1 MVQDPHNIGSE
12 YVPWVGEEPQ
22 LEEAEVEA
30 TGVDT
35 VGAAAVGRSMSAR
48 L

>member
-1 MVQDPHNIGSE
+1 MVQDPHNIGAE

-22 LEEAEVEA
+22 LEEAQVEV
-30 TGVDT
+30 TGVDA
-35 VGAAAVGRSMSAR
+35 VGASAVGHSVAAK